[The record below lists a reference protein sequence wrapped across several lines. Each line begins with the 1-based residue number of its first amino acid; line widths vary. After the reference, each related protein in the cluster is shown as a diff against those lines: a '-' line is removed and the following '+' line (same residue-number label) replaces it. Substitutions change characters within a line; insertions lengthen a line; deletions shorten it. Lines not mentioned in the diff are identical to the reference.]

1 MRRIAF
7 LLAISLLV
15 PTPALMKSCGGGGMG
30 HMEAGSATV
39 AAQAFLAHEPCL
51 S

>member
-1 MRRIAF
+1 MHRIGRV

-15 PTPALMKSCGGGGMG
+15 PTPALMKSCGGGGMS

-39 AAQAFLAHEPCL
+39 TVQA
-51 S
+51 